1 MAPIKAFRTLAKL
14 GFLATIILAN
24 GCAHYNAERAFEQA
38 EQFAAEEQ
46 YDKAVEK
53 YFEAT
58 QEEPGSKTY
67 KLKLIASRTQA
78 SAYHIRRARQFSRDK
93 EYKKALSEYRL
104 ARGFDPSLEIAA
116 QEEKQILNL
125 LEARRLVEE
134 AQNYYRQRRLSYVQK
149 FLKKALELDPNNS
162 EAHDMMA
169 LLQRE
174 QQTISM
180 DGVELDVASSDPI
193 TLHFKDANIKEVFG
207 ILNQLTGINFIMDED
222 VRDQAITVLLEKAT
236 FAQAMELILQMNGL
250 GKKVL
255 NSKTMIIYPET
266 KDKEKQYEDQVIQ
279 TFYLSHIDAK
289 KAVNML
295 RTMLQLRKIYVHEE
309 RNAIVIR
316 DKPEV
321 IRLAEQIIDAAD
333 RENSEVIY
341 NMEIVTVSSLD
352 ELDIGPE
359 LSPYSVSLGFA
370 NDDGDRIVS
379 GGLESGTDTSN
390 LVSSLSGLEAYYTVP
405 TATFEFAKTLTN
417 SEILASPKIRVRNK
431 EKAKVHIGTREPVIT
446 VTTTGETS
454 TDSIQYVDVGVKVD
468 VEPSIQLDKTVQT
481 KLRLEVSRKIDEVE
495 TTNGSVALTIQTT
508 NAETVLTLK
517 DGVQTILG
525 GLFEQ
530 ETADQ
535 RSSIPFLGDIPILGN
550 LVSNNKDRD
559 LKREILLSI
568 TPYIIRQVEVPEI
581 DVATIWS
588 GGEDNLKAGP
598 NFGAFAAPLV
608 SEIEATRPVAA
619 PSLSKKFERKSEF
632 DVEVKA
638 DVRTQALASSATMP
652 PEIQG
657 VDEEAKIQDE
667 GEIDT
672 QIEAVIDAEPS
683 AVEEVVSEEVV
694 SEEVVSEEVVSEEV
708 VSEEVVSEEVVSEEV
723 VSEEVVSEEVV
734 SEEVEVSEEPMLA
747 EPIPKEL
754 PDSTI
759 VEAPTQLELPK
770 SGPAR
775 LSFSG
780 PKTVNQGQEFLLTV
794 EVIDIERLYSA
805 PLFVSYDPASLEFVS
820 VNEGVFLKQEGQ
832 PTVFSSSPNRTT
844 GKLIVGY
851 KQGAAGAGASGS
863 GALFTLRFKPKK
875 VGQTGIELTRINFRD
890 PDGTRLNVEPA
901 KVTVEVR

>member
-1 MAPIKAFRTLAKL
+1 
-14 GFLATIILAN
+14 
-24 GCAHYNAERAFEQA
+24 
-38 EQFAAEEQ
+38 
-46 YDKAVEK
+46 
-53 YFEAT
+53 
-58 QEEPGSKTY
+58 
-67 KLKLIASRTQA
+67 
-78 SAYHIRRARQFSRDK
+78 
-93 EYKKALSEYRL
+93 
-104 ARGFDPSLEIAA
+104 
-116 QEEKQILNL
+116 
-125 LEARRLVEE
+125 
-134 AQNYYRQRRLSYVQK
+134 
-149 FLKKALELDPNNS
+149 
-162 EAHDMMA
+162 
-169 LLQRE
+169 
-174 QQTISM
+174 
-180 DGVELDVASSDPI
+180 
-193 TLHFKDANIKEVFG
+193 
-207 ILNQLTGINFIMDED
+207 
-222 VRDQAITVLLEKAT
+222 
-236 FAQAMELILQMNGL
+236 
-250 GKKVL
+250 
-255 NSKTMIIYPET
+255 
-266 KDKEKQYEDQVIQ
+266 
-279 TFYLSHIDAK
+279 
-289 KAVNML
+289 
-295 RTMLQLRKIYVHEE
+295 
-309 RNAIVIR
+309 
-316 DKPEV
+316 
-321 IRLAEQIIDAAD
+321 
-333 RENSEVIY
+333 
-341 NMEIVTVSSLD
+341 
-352 ELDIGPE
+352 
-359 LSPYSVSLGFA
+359 
-370 NDDGDRIVS
+370 
-379 GGLESGTDTSN
+379 
-390 LVSSLSGLEAYYTVP
+390 
-405 TATFEFAKTLTN
+405 
-417 SEILASPKIRVRNK
+417 
-431 EKAKVHIGTREPVIT
+431 VIT

-588 GGEDNLKAGP
+588 GGEDNLKAAP

-694 SEEVVSEEVVSEEV
+694 SEEVVSEEVEAT
-708 VSEEVVSEEVVSEEV
+708 
-723 VSEEVVSEEVV
+723 
-734 SEEVEVSEEPMLA
+734 EEPMLA
-747 EPIPKEL
+747 EPMPKAL

-759 VEAPTQLELPK
+759 VETPTQLELPK